1 MCIISQLIHHLL
13 KGHFD
18 SVSKAIIKQQKAT
31 QTLKGPFFQDF
42 LKVKANRNV
51 KPLSGR
57 GSESDF
63 YVKSWDEF
71 MQALR
76 DRSITDCSSERE
88 NSETSHELEENLTDN
103 DDQTVASSAEV
114 ADHRWWCPSPDA
126 LDSLSTHSSLNEFDR
141 NYGIRSELPDFVRAR
156 GFRESDQPGKPVR
169 QPYLS
174 VKKIQAKE

>member
-1 MCIISQLIHHLL
+1 MCLISQLIHHLL
-13 KGHFD
+13 KRHLD

-51 KPLSGR
+51 KPLSER

-76 DRSITDCSSERE
+76 DRNITDCSSERE

-141 NYGIRSELPDFVRAR
+141 NYPTLLELEASESQISPVSPFVSR
-156 GFRESDQPGKPVR
+156 
-169 QPYLS
+169 
-174 VKKIQAKE
+174 I